1 MSESVSEQMR
11 KVYAAQ
17 QRQAGERRDRF
28 AADAHIQNI

>member
-28 AADAHIQNI
+28 AADAGLLNL